1 MEGMPSRE
9 FSVRAWSVLGI
20 CAGCYAV
27 GFALFPPRALII
39 ADENLYVTQAATFAA
54 GKVTVQVP
62 ELFSSEVSRQLPSDY
77 PPGTS
82 VLQTPFV
89 WMGGWRSA
97 PWASVLSLL
106 VTLGLL
112 AAWLSSEGFSPL
124 YALLFLTYL
133 PALVL
138 GRVGMSDVP
147 SGAIVTASL
156 YLFWR
161 GMRGRPLLWFA
172 AGLLAGLSLLF
183 RETNALVFAPFLIGA
198 WIRGERTWPL
208 LCGAAVGI
216 GVRLLVAFLLFGS
229 PLYIRN
235 SGSGWSLSAMVHNA
249 PLYLVALVLL
259 VPGGLIAVAFYRGSR
274 RHEVIA
280 SVLLVLL
287 FFALYD
293 YSASESGRAKQLV
306 LGPRYL
312 IPVVPLVV
320 LAIAEVATRLRKKV
334 LGEPVGRSAWWA
346 VFLGAPAALAAFAVH
361 PAIDRWSKGQ
371 AAIKDAIYSGTSE
384 GSVLV
389 TNNSASQKFISRVY
403 GSRLMVAR
411 ELLAP
416 ESMARVLQP
425 HPETYLVLI
434 DRSDSDWYRAD
445 SVTNEQYLSR
455 LRTICRLSLL
465 HDAQEDPVDRLRIWK
480 IDECKAG

>member
-9 FSVRAWSVLGI
+9 SSVRAWSVLGI
-20 CAGCYAV
+20 CTACYAL
-27 GFALFPPRALII
+27 GFALFPPRALIVS
-39 ADENLYVTQAATFAA
+39 DENMYVTQAATFAA
-54 GKVTVQVP
+54 GKLTVQVP
-62 ELFSSEVSRQLPSDY
+62 ELFSSVVSRQLPSDY

-82 VLQTPFV
+82 ALQTPFV
-89 WMGGWRSA
+89 WIGGWRSA

-124 YALLFLTYL
+124 FALLFLTYL
-133 PALVL
+133 PTLVL

-161 GMRGRPLLWFA
+161 GMGGRPLLWFA
-172 AGLLAGLSLLF
+172 AGLLGGLSLLF
-183 RETNALVFAPFLIGA
+183 RETNAVVFIPFLIGA
-198 WIRGERTWPL
+198 TIRRERVWPL
-208 LCGAAVGI
+208 LGGAAVGI
-216 GVRLLVAFLLFGS
+216 GARLLAAFLLFGS
-229 PLYIRN
+229 PFYMRN
-235 SGSGWSLSAMVHNA
+235 SGSGWSLSAMAHNA

-259 VPGGLIAVAFYRGSR
+259 VPGGLIAVALYRGSR
-274 RHEVIA
+274 RPEVIG
-280 SVLLVLL
+280 SVILVLL
-287 FFALYD
+287 FFTLYD
-293 YSASESGRAKQLV
+293 YSASESGWAKQLV

-312 IPVVPLVV
+312 IPIVPLVV
-320 LAIAEVATRLRKKV
+320 LAIAEVVTRLGRKF
-334 LGEPVGRSAWWA
+334 LGDRTSRSAWWP
-346 VFLGAPAALAAFAVH
+346 FLLGAPAALAAFAVH

-371 AAIKDAIYSGTSE
+371 AAISEAIYSGTTE

-389 TNNSASQKFISRVY
+389 TNTSASQKFISPVY

-411 ELLAP
+411 DRLPP
-416 ESMARVLQP
+416 ESLARVLQP

-455 LRTICRLSLL
+455 LRTLCRLSPV
-465 HDAQEDPVDRLRIWK
+465 HDAQEDPVDRLRVWK
-480 IDECKAG
+480 IADCGAG